1 MVSRPRRTNLLLRFF
16 SSATAAKPASSPVPA
31 TSTESLPTFSFGGKS
46 DGKPSS
52 PLVPTTAA
60 DKLPSYTFGGD
71 DDDMPKYN
79 FGTEDDGEIDAVKF
93 GSGDLDKEV
102 VSIKYTFGEGVAAP
116 IINTV
121 PTVAPVEK
129 SSGPTF
135 FRGRR
140 DRLCT
145 GTHGCEYP
153 HIST

>member
-1 MVSRPRRTNLLLRFF
+1 
-16 SSATAAKPASSPVPA
+16 
-31 TSTESLPTFSFGGKS
+31 
-46 DGKPSS
+46 
-52 PLVPTTAA
+52 
-60 DKLPSYTFGGD
+60 
-71 DDDMPKYN
+71 MPKYN

-135 FRGRR
+135 SFGAAA
-140 DRLCT
+140 T
-145 GTHGCEYP
+145 VSAPAPTAA
-153 HIST
+153 STLTSVPEPVVAAPKAVGAGEV